1 MNASAT
7 NEGQDSLARGLV
19 HGGLGMAWSASEK
32 AFVSNAVRGMIISGV
47 FAFLVL
53 ALSTCN
59 LIVSLYALLG
69 VAGIIVSVVAIMV
82 FAGWEFGV
90 AESIAVVIL
99 IGFSGKQVSPSRLCG
114 PFGQPLCGVLLL

>member
-1 MNASAT
+1 
-7 NEGQDSLARGLV
+7 
-19 HGGLGMAWSASEK
+19 MAWSASEK

-99 IGFSGKQVSPSRLCG
+99 IGFSGKQVSPSRLCV